1 LQRKKAQTKMESEKV
16 YVHYQGHP
24 EFTYIAKL
32 DPLLTVAQ
40 LAQDFATAYRAKY
53 GLQHMLDL
61 SCIEVFSERHKPLM
75 RSMVLKKVAKNRS
88 DLFIELRAPELRATS
103 LSPEEKVE
111 IASAKQKNKK
121 CHGKYCQVLLKHNG
135 PRTTSAQASFLGR
148 CLTLYLIR
156 GFACEDLVCSLSQQN
171 D

>member
-1 LQRKKAQTKMESEKV
+1 MESEKV

-40 LAQDFATAYRAKY
+40 LTQDFATAYRAKY

-75 RSMVLKKVAKNRS
+75 RSMVLKKVAKNRYVILV
-88 DLFIELRAPELRATS
+88 DWLI
-103 LSPEEKVE
+103 
-111 IASAKQKNKK
+111 KK
-121 CHGKYCQVLLKHNG
+121 LVFLK
-135 PRTTSAQASFLGR
+135 SCWCVISFL
-148 CLTLYLIR
+148 L
-156 GFACEDLVCSLSQQN
+156 FALSKM
-171 D
+171 

>member
-1 LQRKKAQTKMESEKV
+1 MWWDAPFLVVALVFRLQRKKAQTKMESEKV

-111 IASAKQKNKK
+111 IASAKQKNKVVME
-121 CHGKYCQVLLKHNG
+121 HEV
-135 PRTTSAQASFLGR
+135 TSVKSSIIVF
-148 CLTLYLIR
+148 
-156 GFACEDLVCSLSQQN
+156 
-171 D
+171 

>member
-1 LQRKKAQTKMESEKV
+1 
-16 YVHYQGHP
+16 
-24 EFTYIAKL
+24 L
-32 DPLLTVAQ
+32 DPLLTVAK

-111 IASAKQKNKK
+111 IASAKQKNKCLEVPWEVLSSALEAQRAKNYK
-121 CHGKYCQVLLKHNG
+121 CAGKLFREVLNVVPDQRICLRG
-135 PRTTSAQASFLGR
+135 LGM
-148 CLTLYLIR
+148 
-156 GFACEDLVCSLSQQN
+156 
-171 D
+171 